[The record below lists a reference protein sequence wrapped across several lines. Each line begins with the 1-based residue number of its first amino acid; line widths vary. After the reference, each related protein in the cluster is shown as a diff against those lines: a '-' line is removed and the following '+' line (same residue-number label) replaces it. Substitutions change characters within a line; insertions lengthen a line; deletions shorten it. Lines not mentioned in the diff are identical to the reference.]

1 LDQMMA
7 IILFST
13 LLPAIGAAYVLRTN
27 GKTINFAIVGGTLI
41 YVASIV
47 MIFLLFYGAKRFNMQ
62 GTDLILL
69 LPFGV
74 AGLFYWLLK
83 GSKMGNEK

>member
-1 LDQMMA
+1 MDQMLL

-13 LLPAIGAAYVLRTN
+13 LLPAVGAAYILRTN
-27 GKTINFAIVGGTLI
+27 GKTINFAIIGGTVI

-47 MIFLLFYGAKRFNMQ
+47 MIFGLLYGAKRFNMQ
-62 GTDLILL
+62 GNDLILL

-83 GSKMGNEK
+83 GSKMGNE